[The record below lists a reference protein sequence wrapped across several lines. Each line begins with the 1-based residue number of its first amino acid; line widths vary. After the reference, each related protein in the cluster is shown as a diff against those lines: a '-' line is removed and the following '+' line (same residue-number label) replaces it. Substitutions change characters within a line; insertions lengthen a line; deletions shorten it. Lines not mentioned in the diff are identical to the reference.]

1 MTANGPL
8 LRFAPYRAIAEA
20 VAERLTESQQVEV
33 LAASG
38 GVKDAIARE
47 LLRHSPNGIAG
58 LRIETIETFAA
69 RIVNASG
76 ELPRVASEAERRLAM
91 RTAVQRIDDPMMESR
106 GIAAMIERSWRD
118 VRDSGVTLAE
128 FERRLRATRAVR
140 NPARSRL
147 LVRAWREY
155 ERLIAQLG
163 GAIDPADLLARA
175 AAIIEKGVVP
185 VQTQI
190 VAGFYD
196 MTGAQRNV
204 IEALRS
210 AGKLEAIYIPAAGG
224 EAYRFADAFID
235 RFETSQP
242 RDYETALPQWSIAQF
257 DTRTIEL
264 RETCRA
270 AGKLLRDGVPP
281 STIGIVARTLDPY
294 DIALLNRF
302 AGEEGFAPSTPD
314 KTPLAAHRL
323 GRGIVN
329 LLRLRES
336 NFARGEVIELLRDGF
351 EPKIAADIDALD
363 LATRRARIAGGTS
376 EELKPLARNAAID
389 SYVAVVAEV
398 EGITPNATMSGSEA
412 ADFLATAIGR
422 FRIETELD
430 LAAAEAID
438 KIAETFRRTAKWN
451 VSFDATAILDAFAQE
466 SLDPPTPDTPLPT
479 IFCSDVMRFR
489 GRSFEHLFA
498 IRMQDDLFPQR
509 RVDDP
514 LLPDHDRRA
523 MGVRGIGDGRDE
535 ERMLFQLLLDGTKT
549 VHFSFAGG
557 DGFAKVLRPSPL
569 LKSFVIAQQP
579 ERRGELLKNF
589 GSAFVRRRDAAG
601 PAGGTPAF
609 RSASTRQL
617 QLLAKSGTRS
627 TFDGYLF
634 AENDDSA
641 LRARLASAITSVSPT
656 HLEDFGECPQKFFF
670 KHILGV
676 RDIDDP
682 EHELQMN
689 ARDKGK
695 LDHGI
700 LEQFYRGLSEDDF
713 ARLAAALPQL
723 DSSVAARI
731 DGLVDDAFAAM
742 AREVPP
748 FNPTMRAIEQT
759 ATKRILREFVAH
771 DLADLEATGF
781 RPKYFEYRFGKARHG
796 KVSDHPEAFVV
807 VIGGGE
813 PGVGSRS
820 DALHADLPVSD
831 PRLPTPDPRGT
842 LIVEGTID
850 RIDARPDGFRIID
863 YKGGK
868 ALRHKELGKKIDRGV
883 RLQLALYA
891 MAVSQFFGAESR
903 SVSGAIKP
911 LVIGEINATK
921 YAFELAEKEPG
932 LRETLNLFV
941 ASILN
946 GVFPAF
952 PADDDADFNACKY
965 CPVNHSCRTKHDF
978 VEKYTVTRF
987 GEPRTL
993 LGEHGE
999 HD

>member
-1 MTANGPL
+1 MTANEAL

-20 VAERLTESQQVEV
+20 VAERLTESPKVEV

-47 LLRHSPNGIAG
+47 LLRRSPNGIAG
-58 LRIETIETFAA
+58 LRIETIETFAT

-118 VRDSGVTLAE
+118 VRDSGITLAE

-155 ERLIAQLG
+155 ERLIMQL

-175 AAIIEKGVVP
+175 AAIIAAGKIPIE
-185 VQTQI
+185 TQI

-210 AGKLEAIYIPAAGG
+210 IGKLEAIYIPAAGG

-235 RFETSQP
+235 RFEAAPP
-242 RDYETALPQWSIAQF
+242 RDHDTPLPQWSVQQF

-270 AGKLLRDGVPP
+270 AGKLLRDGVPAAA
-281 STIGIVARTLDPY
+281 IGIVARTLDPY

-302 AGEEGFAPSTPD
+302 AGEEGFAPSAPD

-323 GRGIVN
+323 GRGIAN

-351 EPKIAADIDALD
+351 EPKVAVDIDALD
-363 LATRRARIAGGTS
+363 LATRKARIAGGTS

-412 ADFLATAIGR
+412 ADFLATAIAR

-438 KIAETFRRTAKWN
+438 EIAATFRRTAKWN

-466 SLDPPTPDTPLPT
+466 SLDAPTPHSPLPT

-535 ERMLFQLLLDGTKT
+535 ERMLFQLLLDGAKT
-549 VHFSFAGG
+549 IHFSFAGG

-569 LKSFVIAQQP
+569 LKSFVIARQP
-579 ERRGELLKNF
+579 ERRGELLKNL

-609 RSASTRQL
+609 RRASVRQL

-634 AENDDSA
+634 AENDDLA

-731 DGLVDDAFAAM
+731 DALVDDAFTAM
-742 AREVPP
+742 ARDVPP

-759 ATKRILREFVAH
+759 ATKRILREFVTH
-771 DLADLEATGF
+771 DLADLEAT
-781 RPKYFEYRFGKARHG
+781 
-796 KVSDHPEAFVV
+796 
-807 VIGGGE
+807 
-813 PGVGSRS
+813 
-820 DALHADLPVSD
+820 
-831 PRLPTPDPRGT
+831 
-842 LIVEGTID
+842 
-850 RIDARPDGFRIID
+850 
-863 YKGGK
+863 
-868 ALRHKELGKKIDRGV
+868 
-883 RLQLALYA
+883 
-891 MAVSQFFGAESR
+891 
-903 SVSGAIKP
+903 
-911 LVIGEINATK
+911 
-921 YAFELAEKEPG
+921 
-932 LRETLNLFV
+932 
-941 ASILN
+941 
-946 GVFPAF
+946 
-952 PADDDADFNACKY
+952 
-965 CPVNHSCRTKHDF
+965 
-978 VEKYTVTRF
+978 
-987 GEPRTL
+987 
-993 LGEHGE
+993 
-999 HD
+999 

>member
-1 MTANGPL
+1 MTANDSL
-8 LRFAPYRAIAEA
+8 LRFAAYRTIAEA
-20 VAERLTESQQVEV
+20 VAERLTANPKIEV

-38 GVKDAIARE
+38 GIKDAIANE
-47 LLRHSPNGIAG
+47 LLRDNPSGIAG
-58 LRIETIETFAA
+58 LRIETIETFAR

-76 ELPRVASEAERRLAM
+76 ELPRVASEEERRLAM

-118 VRDSGVTLAE
+118 VRDSGITLAE

-163 GAIDPADLLARA
+163 AIDPADLLARA
-175 AAIIEKGVVP
+175 SALIEKSGTAIE
-185 VQTQI
+185 TQI

-204 IEALRS
+204 IEALRN

-224 EAYRFADAFID
+224 DAYRFADSFID
-235 RFETSQP
+235 RFEATQP
-242 RDYETALPQWSIAQF
+242 RDHETALPQWSVEQF

-270 AGKLLRDGVPP
+270 AGKLLRDGVAP
-281 STIGIVARTLDPY
+281 SAIGIVARTLDPY

-302 AGEEGFAPSTPD
+302 ASEEGFSPSAPD

-323 GRGIVN
+323 GRGLTT

-351 EPKIAADIDALD
+351 EPKVAVDVDALD
-363 LATRRARIAGGTS
+363 LATRKARIAGGS
-376 EELKPLARNAAID
+376 SDELKPLARNAAID
-389 SYVAVVAEV
+389 MYVAVVKEI
-398 EGITPNATMSGSEA
+398 ESITPSPAMSGSDV
-412 ADFLATAIGR
+412 ADFMTTATAR

-438 KIAETFRRTAKWN
+438 KIAATFRRTTKWN
-451 VSFDATAILDAFAQE
+451 VQFDATAILDAFAQE
-466 SLDPPTPDTPLPT
+466 SLEPATPHSPLPT
-479 IFCSDVMRFR
+479 IFTSDVMRFR

-523 MGVRGIGDGRDE
+523 TGVRAIGDGRDE
-535 ERMLFQLLLDGTKT
+535 ERMLFQLLLDGTKAI
-549 VHFSFAGG
+549 HFSFAGG

-569 LKSFVIAQQP
+569 LKSFVIGQWP

-609 RSASTRQL
+609 RASVRQL

-634 AENDDSA
+634 AEGDDSA

-689 ARDKGK
+689 ARDKGM

-723 DSSVAARI
+723 ESGVAERI
-731 DGLVDDAFAAM
+731 DTLVDDAFAAL
-742 AREVPP
+742 ARDMPP

-759 ATKRILREFVAH
+759 ATKRIIREFVAH

-781 RPKYFEYRFGKARHG
+781 RPKFFEYRFGKARRG
-796 KVSDHPEAFVV
+796 KVSDHPEPF
-807 VIGGGE
+807 VIGLGSGE
-813 PGVGSRS
+813 LGVGIGSEPDS
-820 DALHADLPVSD
+820 SHTP
-831 PRLPTPDPRGT
+831 PPTT
-842 LIVEGTID
+842 HSLVVEGTID

-932 LRETLNLFV
+932 LRETLDLFV

-993 LGEHGE
+993 LQEHE
-999 HD
+999 